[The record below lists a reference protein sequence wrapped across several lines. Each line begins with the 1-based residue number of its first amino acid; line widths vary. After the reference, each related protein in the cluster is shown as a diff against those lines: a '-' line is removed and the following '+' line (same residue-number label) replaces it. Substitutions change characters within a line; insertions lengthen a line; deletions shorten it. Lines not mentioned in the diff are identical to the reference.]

1 MEDEEQDEDEFEEPI
16 DLMSIGS
23 KKDGIF
29 IPLTIE
35 GRECELQ
42 LDTGSSKTVITK
54 SFYDDYC
61 ANVPLS
67 KTKVVMKTYTNEPV
81 VPLGKAE
88 VNVVYQGQKFL
99 LPVIVVNKGS
109 CAVFGRDWLS
119 KIKLDWKTL
128 PGINYVSEKVKPD
141 SETKVNAVLS
151 GIVNCSVIT

>member
-1 MEDEEQDEDEFEEPI
+1 MQVLEDEEHDEDELEEPI

-29 IPLTIE
+29 ILLTIE

-42 LDTGSSKTVITK
+42 LDTGASKTVITK
-54 SFYDDYC
+54 SFYDKYC

-88 VNVVYQGQKFL
+88 VNVVY
-99 LPVIVVNKGS
+99 
-109 CAVFGRDWLS
+109 RDRNS
-119 KIKLDWKTL
+119 
-128 PGINYVSEKVKPD
+128 YFQ
-141 SETKVNAVLS
+141 
-151 GIVNCSVIT
+151 